1 MAYNSILFLCAFLP
15 VSLLCYQ
22 LLPKRFRWAGL
33 LVFSY
38 GFILLFSGKL
48 IVYLFITT
56 LSVYGLALGI
66 EKCKMQ
72 YKLDRKTATDKKA
85 LKAAFVRK
93 KRALLWFGIVLNI
106 GILAFLKYY
115 DFFGHNFN
123 LMFHLFHLPDV
134 FPKLNLLTPIGISF
148 YTLQAVSYLS
158 DVYNG
163 KVTADENL
171 GRVALFLS
179 FFPIV
184 MEGPICRYD
193 QIAADVYAGR
203 PLRYKNLES
212 GFIRV
217 LWGLFKKIV
226 IADRLNVIVGEIFDH
241 NEKYGGLIIILGA
254 VAYTYQLY
262 MEFSGCID
270 MTIGVGEMFGVKLP
284 ENFRQPFFSR
294 SASEF
299 WRRWHITLGAFFRD
313 YVFYPIS
320 LTKFVKKV
328 GKKARGR
335 FKNHF
340 GQVIPSAFA
349 LFGVWICNGLWH
361 GTGWTFI
368 AYGMYYFVI
377 ILLENI
383 LEPYSIQLTNK
394 LKINRESGWFRALQI
409 AKTLVIIFFGEL
421 IFRAPRMLEAL
432 SMIRS
437 IFTDFSFRVL
447 TDGTLLDLKFSIY
460 DYAVCLVGLVIVLVV
475 GILHEKG
482 LSIRNELSKRPL
494 ALRFSAYMLLLVG
507 LVVFGAYSG
516 SYAPVDPIY
525 AGF

>member
-15 VSLLCYQ
+15 ISLLCYQ
-22 LLPKRFRWAGL
+22 LLPKRYRWVGL
-33 LVFSY
+33 LLFSY
-38 GFILLFSGKL
+38 AFVLLFSGKL

-66 EKCKMQ
+66 EKCKTQ
-72 YKLDRKTATDKKA
+72 YQLARKTATDKKA
-85 LKAAFVRK
+85 LKAAYVRK
-93 KRALLWFGIVLNI
+93 KRALLWVGIVLNI

-115 DFFGHNFN
+115 NFFGHNFN
-123 LMFHLFHLPDV
+123 MVFEMFHLPDV
-134 FPKLNLLTPIGISF
+134 FPQLNLLTPIGISF
-148 YTLQAVSYLS
+148 YSLQAVSYIT
-158 DVYNG
+158 DVYND
-163 KVTADENL
+163 KVEADENL

-184 MEGPICRYD
+184 MEGPICRYG

-203 PLRYKNLES
+203 PLRYRNLES
-212 GFIRV
+212 GFIRLV
-217 LWGLFKKIV
+217 WGLFKKIV
-226 IADRLNVIVGEIFDH
+226 IADRLNVLVAEIFDNH
-241 NEKYGGLIIILGA
+241 QEYGGLIIILGA
-254 VAYTYQLY
+254 IAYTYQLY

-270 MTIGVGEMFGVKLP
+270 MTIGIGEMFGVKIP

-313 YVFYPIS
+313 YIFYPIS
-320 LTKFVKKV
+320 LTKFVKNV
-328 GKKARGR
+328 GKKSRKR
-335 FKNHF
+335 FKNHI

-361 GTGWTFI
+361 GTGWTYI
-368 AYGMYYFVI
+368 SYGMYYFVI

-394 LKINRESGWFRALQI
+394 LKINRESAWFRGLQI

-421 IFRAPRMLEAL
+421 IFRAPRMLAAL

-437 IFTDFSFRVL
+437 IFTDFSLSVL
-447 TDGTLLDLKFSIY
+447 TDGTLLDLKFTVY
-460 DYAVCLVGLVIVLVV
+460 DYAVCLVGLVIVLAV
-475 GILHEKG
+475 GIVHEKG
-482 LSIRNELSKRPL
+482 ISIRSTLNQKPYI
-494 ALRFSAYMLLLVG
+494 LRYCVYMLLLVG

-516 SYAPVDPIY
+516 SYTPVDPIY